1 MAKAGLLHNDQP
13 NGSGNAEGLV
23 QGSGSNLNGLNTNNL
38 SAMSNGAHTA
48 NTNDRNGADT
58 NSANGLNMN
67 GLDGTDRAS
76 AMRLEN
82 IPDNLM
88 TKCDNCGALL
98 VTKDWLRDLKVC
110 ARCNHHTRLPAR
122 ERLALLTDEGSFE
135 EWDTGLS
142 PRDPL
147 QFPGYEA
154 KRTAAQLKTHL
165 KDSCLIGRA
174 HLDHRVLGIGASEFG
189 FMGGSMGSVF
199 GEKVTRLLEH
209 ALQERIPAVAVT
221 STGGARMQEG
231 LMSLMQMAKTSAAVA
246 RLQNAGL
253 PYLVV
258 LTDPSTAGVQASFA
272 SLGDITIAEPGALIG
287 FTGARVIEQNLKIKL
302 PKGFQS
308 AEFQMEHGQLDMIV
322 PRARLKETIGQ
333 LLGLLLD

>member
-1 MAKAGLLHNDQP
+1 MATADSTQP
-13 NGSGNAEGLV
+13 NIINGNAKNNVNGASNGGSGAH
-23 QGSGSNLNGLNTNNL
+23 LNGF
-38 SAMSNGAHTA
+38 SGNGAA
-48 NTNDRNGADT
+48 QNGAEE
-58 NSANGLNMN
+58 NGLQPA
-67 GLDGTDRAS
+67 DRDS

-122 ERLALLTDEGSFE
+122 ERLTLLTDENSFA
-135 EWDTGLS
+135 EWDSSLA

-154 KRTAAQLKTHL
+154 KRTSAQLKTQL
-165 KDSCLIGRA
+165 KDSCVIGRA
-174 HLDHRVLGIGASEFG
+174 TLENRVLGIGASDFG

-209 ALQERIPAVAVT
+209 CLDEKIPAIMVT

-253 PYLVV
+253 PYIVV

-322 PRARLKETIGQ
+322 TRAKLKETLAQ
-333 LLGLLLD
+333 LLSLLLD

>member
-1 MAKAGLLHNDQP
+1 MAKAGLSP
-13 NGSGNAEGLV
+13 NNPPKNSGKAEGLV
-23 QGSGSNLNGLNTNNL
+23 QGSGSNLNGLNTNGL
-38 SAMSNGAHTA
+38 SAMSNGNAA
-48 NTNDRNGADT
+48 NVNGRNGVEINGAH
-58 NSANGLNMN
+58 GLNTN
-67 GLDGTDRAS
+67 GLDATDRAS
-76 AMRLEN
+76 ALRLEN
-82 IPDNLM
+82 IPDDLM

-110 ARCNHHTRLPAR
+110 ARCNYHTRLPAR
-122 ERLALLTDEGSFE
+122 ERLALLTDDQSFE
-135 EWDTGLS
+135 EWDASLS

-165 KDSCLIGRA
+165 KDSCLIGGAR
-174 HLDHRVLGIGASEFG
+174 LDNRVLGIGASDFG

-209 ALQERIPAVAVT
+209 ALEERIPAVMVI

-272 SLGDITIAEPGALIG
+272 SLGDVTIAEPGALIG

-322 PRARLKETIGQ
+322 PRAKLKETIAQ
-333 LLGLLLD
+333 LLALLLD